1 MNSGPDIAR
10 MRRDLSA
17 IRNHPENS
25 DLTTWVENFDV
36 GTISLD
42 ADREDPGCGTT
53 LCLAGWD
60 VFLHAPA
67 GSVIDVPGT
76 RIVLPGGSESRI
88 REYAREGM
96 RITNEQAEA
105 LFVAT
110 TDPADIQ
117 AMIDALEE
125 NPVASYA
132 DLIVAR
138 EHARDLNDPEW
149 G

>member
-1 MNSGPDIAR
+1 VNSGPDIAR

-60 VFLHAPA
+60 TFLHAPA
-67 GSVIDVPGT
+67 GSVIDVLST
-76 RIVLPGGSESRI
+76 AVMLPGGSRSRI
-88 REYAREGM
+88 REYARDGM
-96 RITNEQAEA
+96 RISDEQAEA

-110 TDPADIQ
+110 TDPADIK

-125 NPVASYA
+125 NPTA
-132 DLIVAR
+132 DFEDLVNAR
-138 EHARDLNDPEW
+138 DYARDLNDPD
-149 G
+149 